1 LSLRGSSYFTP
12 KMIFEELEMKLNCI
26 IIDDEPLSQDVLE
39 DFVETCPELN
49 LVGICNDALEAGE
62 VLKKEQVDLLFLDI
76 NMPKLSGIGF
86 VKSLKEPPIV
96 ILVTAYPEYA
106 IEGFEIEALDYLLK
120 PVSFER
126 FRTAV
131 NRALE
136 RFIAKEEPV
145 AKHIMVRANKKNY
158 RINFDEII
166 YLEAQGDYVRF
177 ITEEQSLMV
186 HGTMKEFIEQLP
198 RNKFERIHKSYVIS
212 LGKVVYL
219 EGNQV
224 KLGEHKLPVSLS
236 YRDGLMKKL
245 NS

>member
-1 LSLRGSSYFTP
+1 
-12 KMIFEELEMKLNCI
+12 MKLNCL
-26 IIDDEPLSQDVLE
+26 IIDDEPLSQDVIE
-39 DFVETCPELN
+39 DFVNACPELN
-49 LVGICNDALEAGE
+49 LAGICNDALEAGE
-62 VLKKEQVDLLFLDI
+62 FMKKHTVDLLFLDI

-86 VKSLKEPPIV
+86 VKSLKESPLV

-106 IEGFEIEALDYLLK
+106 IDGFEIEALDYLLK

-136 RFIAKEEPV
+136 RFSEKEKKE
-145 AKHIMVRANKKNY
+145 ASHIMVRANKKNY

-177 ITEEQSLMV
+177 VSETQSLMV

-198 RNKFERIHKSYVIS
+198 KNKFERIHKSFVVA
-212 LGKVVYL
+212 LAKVVYL
-219 EGNQV
+219 EGNRV
-224 KLGEHKLPVSLS
+224 NLGEHKLPVSLS
-236 YRDGLMKKL
+236 YKDAFLAKL
-245 NS
+245 KS